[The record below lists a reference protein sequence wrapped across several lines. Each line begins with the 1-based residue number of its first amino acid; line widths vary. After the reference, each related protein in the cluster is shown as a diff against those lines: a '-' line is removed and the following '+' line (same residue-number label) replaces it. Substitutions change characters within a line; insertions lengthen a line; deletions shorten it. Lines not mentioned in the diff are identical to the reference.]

1 MTTHVP
7 ETTTGRLSRAAVAGL
22 LGLTA
27 ATIAAADLLNPQYS
41 PLSEVVSRYVNGTAG
56 WLVTLAIL
64 SMGAASA
71 VLLGLLRGRGTGW
84 RAGRW
89 ALAVWTAGVLVAGL
103 FPADPPGR
111 WSNPSTS
118 DMLHGTAAWLA
129 FLAFPVAALTL
140 SGKLGA
146 ARAALRG
153 LAVASAL
160 ATAALVVCMA
170 DVMSGPSLGVG
181 GAPTLLGLVERLL
194 IAVDLIWLGLAG
206 LAATSRCGKIAGC
219 CDSPISSS
227 TARRR

>member
-1 MTTHVP
+1 MTTLVP

-27 ATIAAADLLNPQYS
+27 ATITAADLLNPQYS
-41 PLSEVVSRYVNGTAG
+41 PVSEVVSRYFNGTAG

-71 VLLGLLRGRGTGW
+71 VLFVLLRGARGHGAGW

-89 ALAVWTAGVLVAGL
+89 ALAVWTAGVLVAGV

-160 ATAALVVCMA
+160 TTAALVVCMA
-170 DVMSGPSLGVG
+170 DVMGGPSLGVG

-194 IAVDLIWLGLAG
+194 IGVDLIWLGLAG
-206 LAATSRCGKIAGC
+206 LAA
-219 CDSPISSS
+219 
-227 TARRR
+227 RRPAH